1 MSTTNAPSAD
11 DFPAT
16 AHAAWQRLRAIQP
29 SAYARSRNHL
39 EGAVTRLSPYIT
51 HGVLSLGQVA
61 RQLQDQH
68 GLTGGFVRSTLLGLV
83 NDHCGALFSV
93 SHSRDSFRTASII

>member
-29 SAYARSRNHL
+29 SAYARSRNQL

-68 GLTGGFVRSTLLGLV
+68 GLTDEHKLMYELGWRAYFQHV
-83 NDHCGALFSV
+83 
-93 SHSRDSFRTASII
+93 